1 MQRYRS
7 FLLVTAL
14 ALVAAPALTWA
25 ASDVEAVGKSKLSL
39 NDAIMAAEKASGGKA
54 MEADITTKKDMPVW
68 DITVLKGD
76 STAHYAVDASTST
89 AQAVEDKGIMAKVEK
104 EGQDERKA
112 ARSVPV
118 TLKEAVSTVE
128 KQTGGKVMT
137 ADLEADSKKAQ
148 YDFKVAV
155 NGDTVKKS
163 VDAATGKI
171 IASK

>member
-1 MQRYRS
+1 MQQSRTL
-7 FLLVTAL
+7 LLVTAL
-14 ALVAAPALTWA
+14 ALFAAPAWA
-25 ASDVEAVGKSKLSL
+25 ASDMDAVAKSKLSL

-54 MEADITTKKDMPVW
+54 MEADITTKKDLPVW

-89 AQAVEDKGIMAKVEK
+89 AQAVEDKGLMAKVEK

-112 ARSVPV
+112 ARSASVS
-118 TLKEAVSTVE
+118 LKEAVSTVE

-137 ADLEADSKKAQ
+137 ADLEADSNKAQ
-148 YDFKVAV
+148 YDFKLALD
-155 NGDTVKKS
+155 GKTVKKS

-171 IASK
+171 VAAK